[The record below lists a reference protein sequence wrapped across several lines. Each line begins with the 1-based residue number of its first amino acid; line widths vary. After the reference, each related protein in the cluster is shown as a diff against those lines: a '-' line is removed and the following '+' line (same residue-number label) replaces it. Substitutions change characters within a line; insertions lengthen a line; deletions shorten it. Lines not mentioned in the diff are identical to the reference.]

1 MRAHTAATAFKT
13 TLLASAAL
21 LLSVHIAGARQ
32 SRDVPLGGTI
42 TSSGQIITPT
52 VAPGAQ
58 FGTLN
63 PGLAPFPAY
72 TAGQAVTTAVSPDG
86 KTLLILTSGYNLV
99 EDATGKNIPSASNEY
114 VFVYD
119 ISNDTPVQK
128 QVLQVPDTFMG
139 IAFAPDGQHFYVSGG
154 MQDDVHTYAMSNGVW
169 AEQGTPIQLGHLA
182 LAKPPLN
189 DGGNGLEV
197 APEAAGLAVTADGK
211 TLVVANFYND
221 SLSTID
227 LATGGV
233 TEVPLRPGIINA
245 AQDGV
250 AGGEYPY
257 WVTIKG
263 SSTAYVSSERDREVD
278 VVQLGS
284 TPSVTARI
292 SVPGNP
298 NRMVLSKDG
307 AYLYVACDNEELVA
321 VIATASGKVVD
332 TIHTTAP
339 ASMIGMPKFF
349 HGTAPNS
356 LTLSPDGKRL
366 YVTNGGTNS
375 VAVIALDTPKPEVI
389 GLLPTGYY
397 PNSVSISADGRQ
409 LYVVNGKSMPGPNPC
424 NFKIAADANGSC
436 TPTQLTNDYILQLS
450 KAGFLTEPVPN
461 MQEMDRL
468 THIVAQNN
476 NFEFH
481 ESGRDKAMMEFLHR
495 HIKHIIYIVRENR
508 TYDQILGD
516 LGEGNSDPA
525 LAEFGKTITPN
536 VHALAR
542 NFIDLDNFYDTG
554 EVSGNGWPWS
564 TSARESDF
572 GTKALPVNYAGRGL
586 SYDWEGNNRNVVVAE
601 PTLADRKA
609 ENPLYPNDPN
619 LLPGQNNVAAPDGPN
634 GQYQQGYI
642 WNAALRA
649 GLTIRN
655 YGFLIDLDRYN
666 LPVSEGGIPEITNP
680 FATKTQV
687 SFATNPVLARYTD
700 IYFRGFDNTIPDYY
714 REAEWDREF
723 QAYVKKGNLPS
734 LEFVRLMHDHTGNF
748 STAIDGINTPA
759 LQIADNDYAVGKLI
773 QAVAHSPYAK
783 NTLIFVVEDD
793 AQDGPDHV
801 DAHRSIAFIVGPYVK
816 HHAVVDARYST
827 VNMLRTIEDILGMGP
842 MTLNDAYER
851 PMAHAFSR
859 ADKSWNFNAIEPVPL
874 TTTTL
879 PVSTQAMLAPKWHDI
894 HNAAWWT
901 AQTKGYDWR
910 VEDHIPAVAYDH
922 ILWEGMMPGRP
933 YPGRNGLDYS
943 HKADQATLDS
953 KPAPQG

>member
-1 MRAHTAATAFKT
+1 MRAKRAATALKT
-13 TLLASAAL
+13 ALLASATL
-21 LLSVHIAGARQ
+21 LMTAQLGSAKEPRNVL
-32 SRDVPLGGTI
+32 LGGTL
-42 TSSGQIITPT
+42 TSSGQTITPT

-58 FGTLN
+58 FGPLN
-63 PGLAPFPAY
+63 PGLTPFPTY
-72 TAGQAVTTAVSPDG
+72 TAGQAVTTTVSPNG

-99 EDATGKNIPSASNEY
+99 EDATGANVPSASNEY

-119 ISNDTPVQK
+119 ISNHTPVQK

-139 IAFAPDGQHFYVSGG
+139 IAFAPDGRHFYVSGG
-154 MQDDVHTYAMSNGVW
+154 MQDDVHTFALSNGTW
-169 AEQGTPIQLGHLA
+169 AEQGSPIKLGHLA
-182 LAKPPLN
+182 LAKPPIN
-189 DGGNGLEV
+189 QGGNGLEV
-197 APEAAGLAVTADGK
+197 PPMAAGLAVTADGK
-211 TLVVANFYND
+211 TLVAANFYND
-221 SLSTID
+221 SVSTIN
-227 LATGGV
+227 LATGAV

-245 AQDGV
+245 AQNGV
-250 AGGEYPY
+250 PGGEYPY

-263 SSTAYVSSERDREVD
+263 SNTAYVSSERDREID

-284 TPSVTARI
+284 NPTVTDRI
-292 SVPGNP
+292 KLPGNP
-298 NRMVLSKDG
+298 NRMVLSKNG
-307 AYLYVACDNEELVA
+307 VYLYVACDNEELVA

-339 ASMIGMPKFF
+339 SSMIGMPKFF

-356 LTLSPDGKRL
+356 LALSPGGKRL

-375 VAVIALDTPKPEVI
+375 VAVIALNTPKPEVI

-397 PNSVSISADGRQ
+397 SNSVSVSADGKQ

-424 NFKIAADANGSC
+424 NFKIAADAKGSC
-436 TPTQLTNDYILQLS
+436 SPTQLTNDYILQLS

-461 MQEMDRL
+461 TQEMDRL
-468 THIVAQNN
+468 THIVARNN

-481 ESGRDKAMMEFLHR
+481 ESDRDKSMMEFLHH

-516 LGEGNSDPA
+516 IGEGNSDPA

-536 VHALAR
+536 AHHLAR
-542 NFIDLDNFYDTG
+542 NFIDLDNFFDTG

-586 SYDWEGNNRNVVVAE
+586 SYDWEGNNRNVYVAGA
-601 PTLADRKA
+601 TLAARRA

-619 LLPGQNNVAAPDGPN
+619 LLPGQNNVAAPDGPR
-634 GQYQQGYI
+634 GQYQKGYI
-642 WNAALRA
+642 WDAALRA

-655 YGFLIDLDRYN
+655 YGFFIDLDRYG
-666 LPVSEGGIPEITNP
+666 LPASEGGIPEITNP
-680 FATKTQV
+680 YATKTQV
-687 SFATNPVLARYTD
+687 SFATNPVLARFTD
-700 IYFRGFDNTIPDYY
+700 IYFRGFDNAMPDYY
-714 REAEWDREF
+714 REAEWAREF
-723 QAYVKKGNLPS
+723 HGYVKNGKLPS
-734 LEFVRLMHDHTGNF
+734 MEFVRFMHDHTGNF
-748 STAIDGINTPA
+748 STAIDGVNTPA

-783 NTLIFVVEDD
+783 NTLIFIVEDD

-801 DAHRSIAFIVGPYVK
+801 DAHRSEAFIVGPYVK

-827 VNMLRTIEDILGMGP
+827 VNMLRTMEDILGMGP

-859 ADKSWNFNAIEPVPL
+859 DDKNWTYDAVEPALL
-874 TTTTL
+874 TATTL
-879 PVSTQAMLAPKWHDI
+879 PLTSQALLLRPKWHDI
-894 HNAAWWT
+894 HLAAWWAAKT
-901 AQTKGYDWR
+901 SGYDWH
-910 VEDHIPAVAYDH
+910 VEDHIPAAAYDR
-922 ILWEGMMPGRP
+922 ILWEGMMPGKP
-933 YPGRNGLDYS
+933 YPGRNGFDYS
-943 HKADQATLDS
+943 DGKQV
-953 KPAPQG
+953 PGI